1 MATKAWYSK
10 ARKQKPKF
18 ITRVVRRCW
27 RCGRKRG
34 YLRDFD
40 ACRICV
46 REMANRGQIPGMR
59 KSSW

>member
-1 MATKAWYSK
+1 MS
-10 ARKQKPKF
+10 RK
-18 ITRVVRRCW
+18 VSRCW
-27 RCGRKRG
+27 KCGRVRG
-34 YLRDFD
+34 YLRDFN

>member
-1 MATKAWYSK
+1 MAKKSVIERSK
-10 ARKQKPKF
+10 KKPKF
-18 ITRVVRRCW
+18 GTRKVNRCF

-46 REMANRGQIPGMR
+46 RELALKGEIPGMK